1 MVVTA
6 IRPEELEVK
15 LADGRVGV
23 IDRRDLGTTP
33 VPGVGDSV
41 EAAVLLREEA
51 KGRVALSHSW
61 ARKFRAW
68 ERMESAKAAHEPVKG
83 TVKRPVKGGF
93 VVDVDGLRAFLPSSL
108 VDEHHVDPE
117 KIVGTE
123 VDVQVV
129 DIDQDA
135 DRLVVSRRDQLR
147 RERRVREK
155 EALGA
160 LAPGQRTSG
169 RVVDLLEFGARVDLG
184 GGVYGLVHRS
194 ELSWAR
200 VATVSD
206 VVAVGDQVEV
216 VVIEVQRAKR
226 RIALSMRQVAPD
238 PFESVTDGW
247 IGQAEITRVV
257 EYGAFARLESGAE
270 GLIHLSELSEQVG
283 VRPEELV
290 VPGDMVQVKVIEIDR
305 ARRRIGLSVTQA
317 LLS

>member
-1 MVVTA
+1 VTA
-6 IRPEELEVK
+6 IRPEEIEVK

-33 VPGVGDSV
+33 VPGVGDSL
-41 EAAVLLREEA
+41 EAAVLLREET

-61 ARKFRAW
+61 ARKHRAW
-68 ERMESAKAAHEPVKG
+68 ERMEAAKESHEPVTG

-108 VDEHHVDPE
+108 VDEHHVAPE
-117 KIVGTE
+117 TIVGTDVE
-123 VDVQVV
+123 VQVV
-129 DIDQDA
+129 DIDQTA
-135 DRLVVSRRDQLR
+135 DRLVVSRRDQIR
-147 RERRVREK
+147 RERRHREK
-155 EALGA
+155 EALGS

-169 RVVDLLEFGARVDLG
+169 RVVDLLDFGARVDLG

-194 ELSWAR
+194 ELTWGR
-200 VATVSD
+200 VTEVGD

-216 VVIEVQRAKR
+216 VVIEVQKSKR

-238 PFESVTDGW
+238 PLEAVTEGS
-247 IGQAEITRVV
+247 IGEAEITRVV
-257 EYGAFARLESGAE
+257 EYGAFARLASGAE

-290 VPGDMVQVKVIEIDR
+290 VPGDLVQVKVIEIDR
-305 ARRRIGLSVTQA
+305 SRRRIGLSVTQA